1 MEYDETYFRN
11 RVCNKRVSGAFRGVR
26 GISAGAGV
34 MCIRASWPQRGG
46 EIDDIEDA
54 DRDS

>member
-11 RVCNKRVSGAFRGVR
+11 RVCNKRVPGPFCGVR
-26 GISAGAGV
+26 RVSADTGV
-34 MCIRASWPQRGG
+34 LCIRTSWPQRGG
-46 EIDDIEDA
+46 EIDDLEDA